1 MLHVF
6 VVCSTAITE
15 PGAYGMQHFHTHPS
29 APVAISNEER
39 AFFIAFGERL
49 AQLRKA
55 QGLTQVQLAE
65 LLGVSQQAVTAYES
79 GQRRVPIS
87 SLPALADTLGVSIEE
102 LIGQTAKRSAS
113 KRGPAPKLQQ
123 QLEQVS
129 RLPKAKQRAIAQVL
143 DSMLGS

>member
-1 MLHVF
+1 
-6 VVCSTAITE
+6 
-15 PGAYGMQHFHTHPS
+15 MQHLHTRLS

-49 AQLRKA
+49 ASLRKA

-102 LIGQTAKRSAS
+102 LIGQPTKRSTG

-123 QLEQVS
+123 QLEQLS
-129 RLPKAKQRAIAQVL
+129 RLPKTQQRLVSQLIDTVL
-143 DSMLGS
+143 QQHGG